1 MRLISD
7 GVVDREGV
15 EGLARRVGYT
25 PRHLSRM
32 LTAELGAGPLAL
44 ARAKRAQTA
53 RVLIETTDLSYADVA
68 FASGFSSVRQFN
80 ETVREVYAATPT
92 ELRGR
97 RGGQAGRGVV
107 TVRLAVRTPF
117 AGTPLLDFLATRAVP
132 GVETAGPGWYARTLA
147 LPHGSGTVRLDVP
160 DVLEPGQTAFVSATL
175 TLEDLR
181 DTTAATERA
190 RRLVDADCDPMA
202 VADAFAG
209 DPVVGPLVRRHPGLR
224 VPGHVDGNE
233 LAVRAVLGQQVS
245 VAGARTA
252 AARLTER
259 FGRPVRAAR
268 RGPHPPVPRR
278 RDARR
283 ARPGGPADAAVP
295 RPGADRAVRRTGR
308 RRRSPSTAARTAT
321 TYAPGCSRS
330 PASGRG
336 PPTTSRSARSATPTS
351 SCRPTSA
358 PGTRSPRSG
367 TTRRAPPSWPND
379 GDPGAPTRRC
389 TSGRP

>member
-1 MRLISD
+1 M
-7 GVVDREGV
+7 
-15 EGLARRVGYT
+15 
-25 PRHLSRM
+25 
-32 LTAELGAGPLAL
+32 
-44 ARAKRAQTA
+44 
-53 RVLIETTDLSYADVA
+53 
-68 FASGFSSVRQFN
+68 
-80 ETVREVYAATPT
+80 
-92 ELRGR
+92 
-97 RGGQAGRGVV
+97 V

-147 LPHGSGTVRLDVP
+147 LPHGSGMVRLDVP
-160 DVLEPGQTAFVSATL
+160 DVLEAGQTAFVRATL

-190 RRLVDADCDPMA
+190 RRLVDADCDPLA
-202 VADAFAG
+202 VAGVFAG

-259 FGRPVRAAR
+259 FGRPVAQPAEGLTHLFPDAATLA
-268 RGPHPPVPRR
+268 G
-278 RDARR
+278 

-295 RPGADRAVRRTGR
+295 RAGADRAVRRTGR

-321 TYAPGCSRS
+321 TYAPGCSTS

-351 SCRPTSA
+351 SSPPTSA

-367 TTRRAPPSWPND
+367 TTRRAPPSWPSD

-389 TSGRP
+389 ISGRP